1 MKLMISSS
9 PHSFGANTSV
19 GLYTPAAPAPG
30 TIFTMTSIATVAP
43 ILRARSVTPSDTE
56 NILIKSIA

>member
-19 GLYTPAAPAPG
+19 GLYAPAPG